1 MFTLFYFKSKL
12 NVRIRCMKH
21 FTLPSVKHP
30 TVIFRLKQTVG
41 AEECYAH
48 TGIGMIGIQ
57 EFP

>member
-1 MFTLFYFKSKL
+1 
-12 NVRIRCMKH
+12 MKH